1 MVCWISKEHSSG
13 IACTCTYLLH
23 DGILQESMIDMSA
36 AAGAT
41 ESALLRMFAPMLV
54 MSIWVC
60 NVIDS
65 ESTCDIAGC
74 MPLGCSGI
82 VM

>member
-1 MVCWISKEHSSG
+1 MVCWISKEHSG
-13 IACTCTYLLH
+13 RIACDCTYLLH
-23 DGILQESMIDMSA
+23 DENLQDSMIDMSA
-36 AAGAT
+36 GAT
-41 ESALLRMFAPMLV
+41 KSVLLRMFAPMLV
-54 MSIWVC
+54 LSFWVC
-60 NVIDS
+60 NVVES